1 MVSPRSLR
9 LLWGALYATTL
20 CAADYKIA
28 DDGECDCYVI
38 NGTDA
43 QYFRKHEFY
52 DFRSLSD
59 YVNVPSLL
67 DDADENRLAP
77 VANDYFATAEWN
89 ETWGIMNWNN
99 SKNLGKAEDGSGG
112 PTVLMVNSPSNV
124 YIERNGDP
132 EPASDTFMT
141 LRTARMGDFQSAAEV
156 ESVPQSYHFLSV
168 RMYARTSGAAGA
180 ITAMFT
186 YLDSDPVQEADLE
199 IRTMDP
205 PDRIQYTNQPS
216 YTRATGSD
224 DDDDD
229 EVAAATRNA
238 TVPAGWDVWAL
249 HRMDW
254 APDRVTW
261 YVDGEQVAQIAF
273 QTPRDPSM
281 VIFNAWSDGGSWS
294 GTMADGDA
302 AYLQIQW
309 VEMLYNSTGS
319 KKTTDAN
326 KRAVPPSP
334 LPRSLDDD
342 EHLARRADDVCHN
355 VCSIDETHKLG
366 TPVLVHAASS
376 RLAAAWVGGLGG
388 MLWVTVC
395 TMTTMGLLAV

>member
-1 MVSPRSLR
+1 MMVSSRSLR
-9 LLWGALYATTL
+9 LLWGALCATTL
-20 CAADYKIA
+20 CAAADYKTA
-28 DDGECDCYVI
+28 DDSECDCYVI
-38 NGTDA
+38 NGTNA
-43 QYFRKHEFY
+43 QYFRSHKFY

-59 YVNVPSLL
+59 YAHVPSLL
-67 DDADENRLAP
+67 DDANENRLAP
-77 VANDYFATAEWN
+77 VANAYFATAEWN

-99 SKNLGKAEDGSGG
+99 SEGLSEADEGSGG

-124 YIERNGDP
+124 YIERNEDP

-141 LRTARMGDFQSAAEV
+141 LRTARLGDFQSAAEI

-168 RMYARTSGAAGA
+168 RMYARTAGAAGA

-186 YLDSDPVQEADLE
+186 YLGSDPVQEADLE

-216 YTRATGSD
+216 YSRTAGPD
-224 DDDDD
+224 END

-254 APDRVTW
+254 APDSVTW

-273 QTPRDPSM
+273 QTPRDPSQ

-294 GTMADGDA
+294 GTMEDGDT

-319 KKTTDAN
+319 RKTTDAN
-326 KRAVPPSP
+326 KRATPPP
-334 LPRSLDDD
+334 PQPRSLDKY
-342 EHLARRADDVCHN
+342 LARRADDVCHN

-366 TPVLVHAASS
+366 TPVLVHSASV
-376 RLAAAWVGGLGG
+376 RLAAWAGGLGG
-388 MLWVTVC
+388 MLGVTVF
-395 TMTTMGLLAV
+395 TITTVALLAV

>member
-1 MVSPRSLR
+1 MMVSSGSLR

-20 CAADYKIA
+20 CAAAEYKTA
-28 DDGECDCYVI
+28 DDSECDCYVV

-43 QYFRKHEFY
+43 QYFRNHKFY

-59 YVNVPSLL
+59 YINVPPLL

-77 VANDYFATAEWN
+77 VANPYFATAEWN

-99 SKNLGKAEDGSGG
+99 SNSLSEADEDTGG
-112 PTVLMVNSPSNV
+112 ATVLMVNSPSNV

-132 EPASDTFMT
+132 DPASDTFMT
-141 LRTARMGDFQSAAEV
+141 LRTARLGDFQSAAEI

-168 RMYARTSGAAGA
+168 RMYARTAGAAGA

-186 YLDSDPVQEADLE
+186 YLASDPVQEADVE

-216 YTRATGSD
+216 YSRTAGPD
-224 DDDDD
+224 EDD

-254 APDRVTW
+254 GPDHVTW

-273 QTPRDPSM
+273 QTPRDPSQ

-319 KKTTDAN
+319 RKTTDAN
-326 KRAVPPSP
+326 RRAVPPP
-334 LPRSLDDD
+334 LQPRSLE
-342 EHLARRADDVCHN
+342 EHLSRRADDVCRN

-366 TPVLVHAASS
+366 TPVLVHSASS
-376 RLAAAWVGGLGG
+376 RLAAWAGGLGG
-388 MLWVTVC
+388 MLGVTVF
-395 TMTTMGLLAV
+395 TMTTMALLAV